1 MSIKVH
7 LKSLKPYPSGK
18 TVEELKKELC
28 ISGKIYKMNSNE
40 NPLGPSPKVLDV
52 LKGSLSQINYYP
64 EASYRKLKEA
74 LAEKW
79 DVLPEQIILGNGSNE
94 IIDFLFKALIEFN
107 EEIIISKPCF
117 LMYEKFA
124 QIYGV
129 KIKTI
134 ALTEKLTHNFDEIF
148 KSITEKTK
156 IIFLDHPHNPSGS
169 VLNRESWK
177 NFLEKIPS
185 HVLIVID
192 EAYGDFIEDSSV
204 PLGIEFLKDGY
215 KVLILRTFSKA
226 FGLAGLRLGYGI
238 TFLELSKVLDLVRQ
252 PFNINVLAYK
262 AGLAALEDKE
272 YIEKSINL
280 VKEGRKYL
288 TEKLTNL
295 GFKVYPSQA
304 NFIMVDFGEKADFL
318 YEQFLKRGFLLRPLK
333 AYGFPNALRISIG
346 LPEENEAFIK
356 NLKDL
361 LNLLP

>member
-1 MSIKVH
+1 MSVKAH
-7 LKSLKPYPSGK
+7 LKFLKPYPPGK
-18 TVEELKKELC
+18 TIEEIKKELP

-52 LKGSLSQINYYP
+52 LRNSLSQINYYP
-64 EASYRKLKEA
+64 EASYKELKSA
-74 LAEKW
+74 LAKKW

-94 IIDFLFKALIEFN
+94 IIDFLFKALIDSD
-107 EEIIISKPCF
+107 EEIIISKPSF

-129 KIKTI
+129 KIRTI
-134 ALTEKLTHNFDEIF
+134 ALTEKLTHNLNEIL

-169 VLNRESWK
+169 VLNRESWEE
-177 NFLEKIPS
+177 FLEKIPS
-185 HVLIVID
+185 HVFIVID
-192 EAYGDFIEDSSV
+192 EAYGDFIEDPSI
-204 PLGIEFLKDGY
+204 PLGIEFLKKGY

-252 PFNINVLAYK
+252 PFNINILAYK
-262 AGLAALEDKE
+262 AGLAVLEDKE

-288 TEKLTNL
+288 MDELTNL

-304 NFIMVDFGEKADFL
+304 NFIMVDFGEKVEFL
-318 YEQFLKRGFLLRPLK
+318 YEQLLKRGFLLRPLK
-333 AYGFPNALRISIG
+333 AYGFPKALRISIG

-361 LNLLP
+361 LSILP

>member
-1 MSIKVH
+1 MSVKPH
-7 LKSLKPYPSGK
+7 LKSLKPYPPGK
-18 TVEELKKELC
+18 TIEEIKKELS

-40 NPLGPSPKVLDV
+40 NPLGPSPKVLNV
-52 LKGSLSQINYYP
+52 LRDSLSQINYYP
-64 EASYRKLKEA
+64 EASYKELKSA
-74 LAEKW
+74 LAKKW

-94 IIDFLFKALIEFN
+94 IIDFLFKALIDSH
-107 EEIIISKPCF
+107 EEIIISKPSF
-117 LMYEKFA
+117 LMYEKIA

-134 ALTEKLTHNFDEIF
+134 PLTKKLTHNFNKIL
-148 KSITEKTK
+148 KSITKKTK

-169 VLNRESWK
+169 VLNRESWEE
-177 NFLEKIPS
+177 FLEKIPP

-192 EAYGDFIEDSSV
+192 EAYGDFIEDPSI
-204 PLGIEFLKDGY
+204 PLGIEFLKKGY

-252 PFNINVLAYK
+252 PFNINILAYK
-262 AGLAALEDKE
+262 AGLAVLEDKE

-288 TEKLTNL
+288 TDELTNL

-304 NFIMVDFGEKADFL
+304 NFIMVDFGEKVEFL
-318 YEQFLKRGFLLRPLK
+318 YEQLLKRGFLLRPLK
-333 AYGFPNALRISIG
+333 AYGFPKALRISIG

-356 NLKDL
+356 NLKDI
-361 LNLLP
+361 LNVLS